1 MGAALPIV
9 SLDLGGFCVSDGVE
23 IRQILAA
30 RSGGELMHAPWLWV
44 VFTIAASVAQTLRNA
59 MQRELISVLGPV
71 GATQVRFLFGLP
83 FGVAFLVLV
92 RVGTGVAFPA
102 LAPSVIGWTIFGAVA
117 QIVATALMLAAMRER
132 SFVVAIAYIKTEAV
146 QVAIFAL
153 VFLGERPTAG
163 LTIAIVL
170 ATIGVLL
177 MSWRKGAG
185 GDAHPW
191 RPAAFGLVG
200 ATFFALAAIGFRAA
214 ITNVATPSFVMA
226 ASSVLVLG
234 LAMQTLLLLAYL
246 SALDRKAMLAIVGA
260 WRSSLF
266 AGFMGALSSQF
277 WYLAFALSTAARVR
291 TLALIEVIFAQLVS
305 LRMFR
310 EGMSRNELIGMAL
323 IVIAVVVLINS

>member
-1 MGAALPIV
+1 
-9 SLDLGGFCVSDGVE
+9 
-23 IRQILAA
+23 
-30 RSGGELMHAPWLWV
+30 MHAPWLWV
-44 VFTIAASVAQTLRNA
+44 VFTIVASGAQTLRNA

-92 RVGTGVAFPA
+92 RLGTGVEFP
-102 LAPSVIGWTIFGAVA
+102 LLTPSVIAWTIFGALA

-146 QVAIFAL
+146 QVALFAL
-153 VFLGERPTAG
+153 VFLGERPTPA
-163 LTIAIVL
+163 LMLAIIL
-170 ATIGVLL
+170 ATTGVLL
-177 MSWRKGAG
+177 MSWRRGPGAG
-185 GDAHPW
+185 AHSW
-191 RPAAFGLVG
+191 KPAAFGLFG

-214 ITNVATPSFVMA
+214 ITNVPTPSFVMA
-226 ASSVLVLG
+226 ASSVLALG
-234 LAMQTLLLLAYL
+234 LAMQTLLLLIYL
-246 SALDRKAMLAIVGA
+246 LAIDRTAMMAILGA

-291 TLALIEVIFAQLVS
+291 TLALIEVVFAQLVS

-310 EGMSRNELIGMAL
+310 EGMTRNELIGMAL
-323 IVIAVVVLINS
+323 IVVAIVVLVNS

>member
-146 QVAIFAL
+146 QVAVFAL

-191 RPAAFGLVG
+191 RPAAFGLFG